1 MRCELKR
8 AISGLGTARKRSA
21 LFPAPARFANSV
33 KFLGEIKVKFKRFG
47 ILKFCESEWEQA
59 GTNKAILR
67 MEFRIKFYEAAG
79 GLNFKIRPAL
89 KLRG

>member
-8 AISGLGTARKRSA
+8 AISGLDTARKRDA
-21 LFPAPARFANSV
+21 LFSAPARFAKQT

-47 ILKFCESEWEQA
+47 ILKFCEGEWGWSETERRA
-59 GTNKAILR
+59 LR

-79 GLNFKIRPAL
+79 GLNFKI
-89 KLRG
+89 